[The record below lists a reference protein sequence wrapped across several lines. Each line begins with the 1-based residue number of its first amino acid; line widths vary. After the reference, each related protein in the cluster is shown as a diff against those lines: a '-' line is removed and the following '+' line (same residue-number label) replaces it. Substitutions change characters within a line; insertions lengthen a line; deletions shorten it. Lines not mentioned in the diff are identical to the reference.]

1 MYKILRVVFCLL
13 AVACADVT
21 IFIFIYF
28 GMWGF
33 VPLGLGVIFAL
44 LMFASKNRQE
54 SDELKK
60 NPPPP
65 TGDFI
70 TGRVNKDE
78 DNK

>member
-13 AVACADVT
+13 AVACAAVT

>member
-13 AVACADVT
+13 AVACAAVT

-65 TGDFI
+65 TVDFI
-70 TGRVNKDE
+70 TVRLIKD
-78 DNK
+78 

>member
-1 MYKILRVVFCLL
+1 MYKILRVIFCLL
-13 AVACADVT
+13 AVACAAVT